1 MLQIKGTELPTAPRD
16 LQLDA
21 QPSVLLSNLKKTTEP
36 TFWNALPR
44 SNRPSIPSIP
54 DEATTLSLSPSPYTS
69 EDLMQLRTTFGA
81 AAEEERRVLIREST
95 PFSEQDIRLVSQ
107 QSTSSSSPGAAS
119 VVPVHDWRVSPT
131 SDGDQIETV
140 RKFRRKSESIVIT
153 SPDGDT
159 V

>member
-21 QPSVLLSNLKKTTEP
+21 RPSVLLSNLKGAAEP

-44 SNRPSIPSIP
+44 PNRPSIPAIP
-54 DEATTLSLSPSPYTS
+54 DEAATLSLSPSPYTS
-69 EDLMQLRTTFGA
+69 EDPMHLRTTSV
-81 AAEEERRVLIREST
+81 AAEERMVLTREST

-119 VVPVHDWRVSPT
+119 VVPVHERRVSP
-131 SDGDQIETV
+131 SPDGDQIETV
-140 RKFRRKSESIVIT
+140 RRFRRKSESIVIT
-153 SPDGDT
+153 TPDGDT